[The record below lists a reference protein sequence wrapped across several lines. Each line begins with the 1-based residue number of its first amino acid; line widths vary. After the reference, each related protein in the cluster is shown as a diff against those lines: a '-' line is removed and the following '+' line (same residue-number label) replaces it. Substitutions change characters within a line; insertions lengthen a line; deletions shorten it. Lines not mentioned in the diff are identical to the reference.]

1 MSDSKVYMFP
11 ETQNSWMP
19 LISSLMQQKGI
30 DPNILLARN
39 NGCFGNEG
47 GWFMWIIFLFF
58 LMGWGGNGWNGFG
71 NRGNL
76 AGDAALGNLIN
87 NDNGRELL
95 MSAIQGNGNAINQLA
110 STVNCDI
117 NSVKGAI
124 NAVMSQIQNVGNQ
137 VGMSGMQIINAIQGG
152 NQQIAS
158 QLAQCCCHN
167 KQLTIT
173 QGYESQIRTLEQTNQ
188 LGSQM
193 DVNTSILSKAIA
205 DQTTQMQHEFCAL
218 KERELQNKI
227 DSLTAMNSSLQNS
240 ISNANQTSQIQAY
253 IASVVN
259 PLAADVASIKAA
271 QPSTVAVQWPNIT
284 AVPSYV
290 ANGYYGATSIWS

>member
-1 MSDSKVYMFP
+1 MAEDSKTYVFGQDSGM
-11 ETQNSWMP
+11 
-19 LISSLMQQKGI
+19 LSSLIPLMQKQGI
-30 DPNILLARN
+30 DPNVLALINRD
-39 NGCFGNEG
+39 GFGGEG
-47 GWFMWIIFLFF
+47 GWFIWVIFLFF
-58 LMGWGGNGWNGFG
+58 LMGWGGNGFGFG
-71 NRGNL
+71 NRSGM
-76 AGDAALGNLIN
+76 LGNEIN
-87 NDNGRELL
+87 NDYGRSLLLQAINGNGTAISQLATTL
-95 MSAIQGNGNAINQLA
+95 NCDVNAIQ
-110 STVNCDI
+110 
-117 NSVKGAI
+117 GAI
-124 NAVMSQIQNVGNQ
+124 NAVQSSVQNVGNQ

-158 QLAQCCCHN
+158 QLAQCCCDN

-188 LGSQM
+188 LGSKM